1 MQPLRGRPDDF
12 TQLCM
17 SLGSCMLLAAGIAR
31 EEGKARNMLEKVIGD
46 GSARAKL
53 SEFVR
58 AQGGDGEMV
67 YHPELLPKAS
77 LIVPVEAPRDGFV
90 YRITCDEVGMCS
102 LILGGGRQTKESS
115 IDLSVGIVLEK
126 KVGDSVKKGE
136 PLAYIHANGKE
147 QCRAAMER
155 LLSAY
160 EISESRRGEGPVIL
174 GVLKQV

>member
-1 MQPLRGRPDDF
+1 
-12 TQLCM
+12 
-17 SLGSCMLLAAGIAR
+17 MLLAAGIAQD
-31 EEGKARNMLEKVIGD
+31 EGKARDMLEKVIED
-46 GSARAKL
+46 GSALAKL
-53 SEFVR
+53 SEFVN
-58 AQGGDGEMV
+58 AQGGNGEMV

-77 LIVPVEAPRDGFV
+77 LIVPVESPKDGFV
-90 YRITCDEVGMCS
+90 HRITCDEVGICS

-126 KVGDSVKKGE
+126 KVGEFVKKGE

-147 QCRAAMER
+147 QCRAGMER

-160 EISESRRGEGPVIL
+160 EISESRGKEGPVIL

>member
-1 MQPLRGRPDDF
+1 M
-12 TQLCM
+12 
-17 SLGSCMLLAAGIAR
+17 
-31 EEGKARNMLEKVIGD
+31 
-46 GSARAKL
+46 
-53 SEFVR
+53 
-58 AQGGDGEMV
+58 
-67 YHPELLPKAS
+67 
-77 LIVPVEAPRDGFV
+77 
-90 YRITCDEVGMCS
+90 
-102 LILGGGRQTKESS
+102 
-115 IDLSVGIVLEK
+115 GIVLEK